1 MDAHINE
8 YLAAVAAM
16 REMYG
21 EPGTGRPSEDRATA
35 GEAVTLLEPAWCGQ
49 E

>member
-1 MDAHINE
+1 MDAHVNE

-21 EPGTGRPSEDRATA
+21 EPGADRPSGSSAA
-35 GEAVTLLEPAWCGQ
+35 GGEAVRPCQTACCGG
-49 E
+49 

>member
-1 MDAHINE
+1 MDAHVNE

-21 EPGTGRPSEDRATA
+21 EPGTGRLPEECAAA
-35 GEAVTLLEPAWCGQ
+35 GEAVTPLEPAWSGR